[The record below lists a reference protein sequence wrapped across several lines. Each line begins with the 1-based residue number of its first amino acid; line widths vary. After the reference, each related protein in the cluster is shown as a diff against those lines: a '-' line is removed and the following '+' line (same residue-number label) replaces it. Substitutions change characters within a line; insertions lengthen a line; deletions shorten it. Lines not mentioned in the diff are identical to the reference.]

1 MYPLKIQVQN
11 VHMTICNPTG
21 DMAQGEMDLL
31 KMYLIL
37 SGFIVL
43 KVIAKINQSQI
54 ATIKRFTSYLGFGEI
69 QFMRKEVLVTPNS
82 YKAEIVV
89 ERFNI
94 VKDNV
99 EVKWKL
105 ANHDGQNGTIVFNN
119 TIDQKVIKLDLQNVT
134 RNLLVQIELYDPTN
148 GYQLGE
154 NKVANISFVSKFLL
168 ILKQIKKEVS

>member
-1 MYPLKIQVQN
+1 
-11 VHMTICNPTG
+11 
-21 DMAQGEMDLL
+21 
-31 KMYLIL
+31 
-37 SGFIVL
+37 
-43 KVIAKINQSQI
+43 
-54 ATIKRFTSYLGFGEI
+54 
-69 QFMRKEVLVTPNS
+69 MRKEVLVTPNS

-148 GYQLGE
+148 GYQVGE
-154 NKVANISFVSKFLL
+154 NNVTVIRLFGKLH
-168 ILKQIKKEVS
+168 